1 MFVLNK
7 IMTSLSDLSTI
18 AVLFLGGYLVY
29 EALTYTAG
37 QPYADPIP
45 ENAEF
50 YGNDNMTFFQ
60 GLHTNNKVDNLKV
73 KEVGPGL
80 ALVNIG
86 NGVYELDS
94 YEGMKEVLRDLP
106 QPVYNESF

>member
-1 MFVLNK
+1 MS
-7 IMTSLSDLSTI
+7 SLSDLSTI
-18 AVLFLGGYLVY
+18 AVIFLGGYLVW
-29 EALTYTAG
+29 EALTFTAG
-37 QPYADPIP
+37 PAYADPIP

-50 YGNDNMTFFQ
+50 YGNDNMVFFQ
-60 GLHTNNKVDNLKV
+60 GLHAGNKLEAVKV

-80 ALVNIG
+80 AVLNIG
-86 NGVYELDS
+86 NAIFEVDS